1 MSRVCQVT
9 GKRPVTGNN
18 RSHALNAT
26 KRRFLPNLHS
36 HVSGLRAR
44 SVLSPCVYLLRVCVS
59 SIKKAL
65 KQFCLN
71 CVPVAKSTKRK

>member
-36 HVSGLRAR
+36 HRFGLRAR
-44 SVLSPCVYLLRVCVS
+44 SVLSPCAYLLKVCVLL
-59 SIKKAL
+59 IRKAS

-71 CVPVAKSTKRK
+71 CVPVAKSTKY